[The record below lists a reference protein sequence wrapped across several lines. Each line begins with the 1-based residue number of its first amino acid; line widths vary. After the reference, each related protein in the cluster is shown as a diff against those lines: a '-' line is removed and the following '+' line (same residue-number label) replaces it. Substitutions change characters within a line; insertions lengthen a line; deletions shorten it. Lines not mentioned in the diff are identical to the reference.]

1 MNGTKPP
8 PEGSVAAALSRRRA
22 VRHYDPEP
30 VSRELLI
37 ELLDQVR
44 LTPSGW
50 NLQPVH
56 FVLVTD
62 SEQKRLLRRACLGQP
77 HIEQAPAVVVFATDL
92 EPHCGRLEAILAR
105 DLENGSVTPE
115 YAKFSD
121 RTIRLLFKS
130 GPLGLVGAAKR
141 AAIHLMSWF
150 RPMPAPNLSRHQRRI
165 WSLRQAAMAAQTFLL
180 LAADHGLASCPLEG
194 FDPRRVRR
202 VLEIPQRYMV
212 ALVVTVGRA
221 GAPQRPRRSR
231 LPLTEILHEERF

>member
-1 MNGTKPP
+1 MSETKPP
-8 PEGSVAAALSRRRA
+8 SEGSVAAALSRRRA
-22 VRHYDPEP
+22 VRHYDPGP
-30 VSRELLI
+30 VPRQLLI

-77 HIEQAPAVVVFATDL
+77 QIEQAPAVVVFATDL
-92 EPHCGRLEAILAR
+92 EPHRGRLEPILAR
-105 DLENGSVTPE
+105 DLENGSITPE
-115 YAKFSD
+115 YAKFSG
-121 RTIRLLFKS
+121 RTIRLLFES

-141 AAIHLMSWF
+141 TAIQLISWF
-150 RPMPAPNLSRHQRRI
+150 RPMPVPNLSRHQRRI

-180 LAADHGLASCPLEG
+180 LAADHELASCPMEG

-202 VLEIPQRYMV
+202 VLGIPRRYMV
-212 ALVVTVGRA
+212 ALMVTVGRA
-221 GAPQRPRRSR
+221 GPPERPRRSR
-231 LPLTEILHEERF
+231 RPLSEILHGERF

>member
-1 MNGTKPP
+1 MNEIRPP
-8 PEGSVAAALSRRRA
+8 SEGSVAAALSRRRA
-22 VRHYDPEP
+22 VRHYDPGP
-30 VSRELLI
+30 VPRELLI
-37 ELLDQVR
+37 KLLDQVR

-62 SEQKRLLRRACLGQP
+62 SEQKRLLRHACLGQP
-77 HIEQAPAVVVFATDL
+77 QIGQAPAVVVFAPDL
-92 EPHCGRLEAILAR
+92 EPHRGRLEAILAR

-115 YAKFSD
+115 YAKFSG
-121 RTIRLLFKS
+121 RTIRLLFES
-130 GPLGLVGAAKR
+130 GPLGLLGAAKR

-180 LAADHGLASCPLEG
+180 LVADHGLASCPMEG

-202 VLEIPQRYMV
+202 VLDIPRRYMI

-221 GAPQRPRRSR
+221 GPPQRPRRRR
-231 LPLTEILHEERF
+231 LALTEILHEEHF